1 MFVFN
6 NTIKHDGGTHN
17 VEVEVDGDQI
27 VIRFGNSFT
36 LRVDEVNADK
46 LLNLIDD
53 GKRELT
59 QARQNEI
66 FLEQW

>member
-1 MFVFN
+1 MSYIIQDN
-6 NTIKHDGGTHN
+6 LIKHDGGTHN

-46 LLNLIDD
+46 L
-53 GKRELT
+53 RELIHDG
-59 QARQNEI
+59 ARELAIARCNRT
-66 FLEQW
+66 L

>member
-1 MFVFN
+1 MFAFN

-46 LLNLIDD
+46 LRELIHD
-53 GKRELT
+53 GARELT
-59 QARQNEI
+59 IARRNST
-66 FLEQW
+66 L